1 MKAMEKIKR
10 IENESLGGGERTA
23 SVEKVKWQQLG
34 KTSSQGSRKL
44 RHFV

>member
-10 IENESLGGGERTA
+10 MENESLGGGESTA
-23 SVEKVKWQQLG
+23 RVEKVKWQQLG
-34 KTSSQGSRKL
+34 KTGTQRCRKL